1 MGQSVLC
8 HENQRT
14 PFIPLNGGD
23 DNKLGMSVLLMPDA
37 TTYPDTT
44 MVAVVEDAGHV
55 NLLGYDK
62 GDDYEWG
69 VTVDR
74 SHKDLLLFFLI
85 RHSFHSDTTFC
96 AWLQG
101 MGIPYKVTEPAGRYY
116 DKGDDYEWGVTVD
129 PSHKDLLLLFL
140 IRHSFR
146 SDMTFCAWLQER
158 GIPYKAIEP
167 VGW

>member
-1 MGQSVLC
+1 VGQSVRC

-14 PFIPLNGGD
+14 PFVPLSRGD
-23 DNKLGMSVLLMPDA
+23 ENKLGMSVLLTPDA

-44 MVAVVEDAGHV
+44 MVAVVEDAGHL
-55 NLLGYDK
+55 NLLGYDQ

-85 RHSFHSDTTFC
+85 RHSFHSDMIFYG
-96 AWLQG
+96 WLRG
-101 MGIPYKVTEPAGRYY
+101 MGIPYKVTEPVGRYH
-116 DKGDDYEWGVTVD
+116 DDDNFECGVTVD

-140 IRHSFR
+140 IRHSFH

-167 VGW
+167 VA